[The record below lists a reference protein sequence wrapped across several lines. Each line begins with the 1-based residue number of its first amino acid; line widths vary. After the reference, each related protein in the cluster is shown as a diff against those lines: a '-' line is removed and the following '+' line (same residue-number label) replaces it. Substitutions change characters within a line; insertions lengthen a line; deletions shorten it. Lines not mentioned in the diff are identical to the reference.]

1 MLAAE
6 CGDDDQLRA
15 EVESLLRA
23 NEAFA
28 ATPAAA
34 PAEAAGA
41 RIGPYRLLEQIG
53 EGGFGAVWVAEQEGP
68 LRRRVALKVLKP
80 GMDSRQIEARFEQE
94 RQALAL
100 MDHPNIAK
108 VFDAGATPRGR
119 PYFVMELV
127 KGVPITDYCD
137 RHKLPMGARLL
148 LFMDVCRAVQ
158 HAHGRGLIH
167 RDINP
172 RNVLVSTQDGRPAAK
187 VIDFGIAKAMG
198 RNLTDKT
205 LFTEHH
211 AMIGTLAYMS
221 PEQAEGAVDIDA
233 RTDVLPTPWLGS
245 ITEAWIGSFKLAS
258 SMARGSGRLNV
269 ARPPPA
275 WLSRWTAKLT
285 RSRQPRELRIAR
297 SQLQGRHAA
306 APAAAT
312 PNGCAAAGST
322 ENSGVK
328 QSLLTGRPA
337 RCPWSAELPPSRRPV
352 RRRASTPGRSPG
364 PGNGIAS
371 SNRPHRARARRPSRN
386 AAHARH
392 PPRRPLA
399 RGEAGRRPCVPGHNR
414 DAGCKRLV
422 SACWRSAA
430 LPSRSMSLDGAPP
443 PLPDGY
449 EFVRE
454 LGRGGMGV
462 VHLVRERSLGRTVA
476 LKLLASERGAVPEL
490 VARFRDEA
498 RALGRLRH
506 PNLVVVHAVG
516 DFNGVPYFTMDFV
529 EGESLADLLTRSVRL
544 PLPRCLAILQDVCAG
559 VDHAHRHGVVHR
571 DLTPGN
577 VLLDR
582 EGRALVTDFG
592 LARDQQA
599 SARLTQTGVVMG
611 TPAYMAPEQ
620 AHGDHAR
627 VGPATDVHAI
637 GAILHECLVGQP
649 PFGNGSTAEV
659 IVRVMHDDPASI
671 RSIDRRIPRDVESVV
686 AKALAKRP
694 EGRYPT
700 VHALANDLAR
710 CARGEP
716 VLARPIT
723 VAQRGRRWLRRHPLL
738 GAATAGIV
746 VGAVFLGF
754 LRDDRS
760 VAELIALGRQQ
771 VADGEPRAAAAAWRR
786 ALPRAGNEEKARLRD
801 AARAAME
808 QADTLDARVDLGVV
822 AVIADRDVPL
832 GAVEPAVLG
841 ALLAPVRL
849 SYRASADDT
858 TWLGPSSLELLELV
872 RHRCNLALAGDAS
885 GVAADVAR
893 ELLPQLQMLASRGFP
908 APGTT
913 TWTRTSVGGIRSRAE
928 AALAAAAAEPDRA
941 REFVLL
947 AWRLLRTRHPVLD
960 GGFLSVVP
968 MDPEAAPPVHSMCD
982 LARRVHGRLAALDP
996 QEAGESRG
1004 GITVSLR
1011 GPQVPVGLRF
1021 LVVVRFRRIGADAE
1035 PDTASDDG
1043 HDDDHGLL
1051 FGTRVT
1057 ERFLRVAAGTYEL
1070 QWRRDTSVGGEG
1082 DDLERRL
1089 RQPVRSASG
1098 GVAIHACRSSD
1109 AWGD

>member
-1 MLAAE
+1 M
-6 CGDDDQLRA
+6 
-15 EVESLLRA
+15 
-23 NEAFA
+23 A
-28 ATPAAA
+28 ATFTAEKPEH
-34 PAEAAGA
+34 AEAIERVLA
-41 RIGPYRLLEQIG
+41 RA
-53 EGGFGAVWVAEQEGP
+53 FG
-68 LRRRVALKVLKP
+68 
-80 GMDSRQIEARFEQE
+80 
-94 RQALAL
+94 
-100 MDHPNIAK
+100 
-108 VFDAGATPRGR
+108 
-119 PYFVMELV
+119 
-127 KGVPITDYCD
+127 
-137 RHKLPMGARLL
+137 
-148 LFMDVCRAVQ
+148 
-158 HAHGRGLIH
+158 
-167 RDINP
+167 
-172 RNVLVSTQDGRPAAK
+172 
-187 VIDFGIAKAMG
+187 
-198 RNLTDKT
+198 
-205 LFTEHH
+205 
-211 AMIGTLAYMS
+211 
-221 PEQAEGAVDIDA
+221 
-233 RTDVLPTPWLGS
+233 
-245 ITEAWIGSFKLAS
+245 
-258 SMARGSGRLNV
+258 
-269 ARPPPA
+269 
-275 WLSRWTAKLT
+275 
-285 RSRQPRELRIAR
+285 
-297 SQLQGRHAA
+297 
-306 APAAAT
+306 
-312 PNGCAAAGST
+312 
-322 ENSGVK
+322 
-328 QSLLTGRPA
+328 
-337 RCPWSAELPPSRRPV
+337 
-352 RRRASTPGRSPG
+352 PGRYAKTSE
-364 PGNGIAS
+364 
-371 SNRPHRARARRPSRN
+371 R
-386 AAHARH
+386 
-392 PPRRPLA
+392 
-399 RGEAGRRPCVPGHNR
+399 
-414 DAGCKRLV
+414 
-422 SACWRSAA
+422 
-430 LPSRSMSLDGAPP
+430 
-443 PLPDGY
+443 
-449 EFVRE
+449 VR
-454 LGRGGMGV
+454 
-462 VHLVRERSLGRTVA
+462 
-476 LKLLASERGAVPEL
+476 ERGAVPEL

-1082 DDLERRL
+1082 DDLERFEVDTGDLPREVSIGSETVVL
-1089 RQPVRSASG
+1089 PLPVRRVELVELKQPKQRAAIDLREQRFVLRS
-1098 GVAIHACRSSD
+1098 VAGAVRYRVRLGRWESDGRSSYLSGLGAFEVQGLEFTLTLPQAKD
-1109 AWGD
+1109 AAMRLAVGETCFVHVEAFDERDRRIGTTRTGNDARPTFVVARALGGAR